1 MLGFD
6 PWQHP
11 TMGTNLREPVP
22 ADPRLIPQFTPISKA
37 TPAERAAV
45 SAALVKEAGMSARQ
59 IGVPLSFHDF
69 PDHPSMSGGGKK
81 EDPMHAS
88 NPLFG
93 LNAPRWRAMQGLE
106 EHGIP
111 GTAAWDGVV
120 ALPVEKKAQ
129 QLYQRHAK
137 QLKRPMWKLIEQ
149 GADPLG
155 IGAASSSSSP
165 GAGTGH
171 SDVPDVAPV
180 GTSPF
185 NMTTPAA
192 RPPPSSTPSSSTP
205 PMRRA
210 LFRTYAISDIES
222 TSNNVPRT
230 SSLRRT
236 STMATIGSTTSEVSS
251 LSRVSTT
258 ATIGSEPDL
267 SSLLTTTTKS
277 KSKAKKKQL
286 SGKQRD
292 TRTKTAARPSPSPP
306 SSSST
311 APEQP
316 KHAATLK
323 RGRGTAELD
332 DATTTAGGS
341 DTDADG
347 DINISQPWAETN
359 QEKED
364 EEGAEPARKRRKPSP
379 PKRNTSS
386 PPTRSDGD
394 GQETGQGQQPRRS
407 TRVTRASAA
416 AAVPKP
422 AARGRATK
430 GKKANKRS

>member
-1 MLGFD
+1 
-6 PWQHP
+6 
-11 TMGTNLREPVP
+11 MGTNLREPVP

-171 SDVPDVAPV
+171 PDVPDVAPV

-222 TSNNVPRT
+222 TSNNAPRT

-251 LSRVSTT
+251 LSRVSATT
-258 ATIGSEPDL
+258 TIGSEPDL
-267 SSLLTTTTKS
+267 SSLLTTTTTTTKS
-277 KSKAKKKQL
+277 KSKAKKKQPI
-286 SGKQRD
+286 GKQRD
-292 TRTKTAARPSPSPP
+292 TRTKTAARPSPPSPSPP
-306 SSSST
+306 SSST
-311 APEQP
+311 ATEQP

-323 RGRGTAELD
+323 RGRRAAELD

-364 EEGAEPARKRRKPSP
+364 EVGAEPARKRRKSSP
-379 PKRNTSS
+379 PKRNTGS
-386 PPTRSDGD
+386 PATRSDGD